1 MNTGISELNL
11 VSIAPSRTVKKSPQA
26 GGIMLFKPPYF
37 TPWTPPLGISIL
49 KSFLQPH
56 GYSVKCFD
64 FNTDPELWGMHH
76 KYFGIVQTLE
86 DVSINDGYSKLWW
99 ILNAHMLAYANGAS
113 VEECARVLETIIPL
127 YGIPRD
133 EGVIKALLPL
143 VERFYKQLEE
153 AIESL
158 DLTGYTV
165 VGTSTY
171 STSLGPSLFLLRKI
185 KEKHPH
191 IKTVMGGGIFA
202 DDLALGSDNL
212 ETLLREYDYID
223 HVILGEGELLFLKLL
238 QGELS
243 HKRVISITDLKGTT
257 LEMKDVPPPDFSD
270 MKVDNYYHL
279 TIEGA
284 RSCPFQCSFCSE
296 TIQWGD
302 YRKKPMDLFASQVI
316 ALAEQNNI
324 NSFFMGD
331 SLMNPYVMQFA
342 SELLER
348 KADILYDGYLRADK
362 PVTHRDR
369 TGMWAKSGLYRV
381 RLGIESASA
390 RVLDSMDKMTTPAVI
405 ADALRSLATAGIRAT
420 TYWIVGFPGETDEDF
435 EETLDF
441 IRENH
446 RNIYEL
452 EAHPYYYYPYGQI
465 GSRLYQCNS
474 LYPDDVTDIIKFR
487 VWDII
492 DVRPTR
498 HERYERLRRI
508 SDLASK
514 LGLPNIYNM
523 SDRYQAED
531 RWLML
536 HPLTTQVYAGVSPHR
551 DEASLPDEAVAVYT
565 DDYGKLSAH
574 ETTSLDSVLCHK
586 IAVKKKLDEK
596 TLAGAV
602 AQLIRYNEML
612 RFSLQDG
619 QYVPADEESQ
629 QGEVLSIHQV
639 EGEDE
644 AAAERRI
651 IESLLPEMR
660 PSAGSSLRVA
670 LLNQGASCR
679 LLVLAHKAIADSRG
693 VVLLCEDLFR
703 LYEQAAHGKEIS
715 LRQVAKSYTAFI
727 TERKTDEEQKTDE
740 TARLKAVEVEAV
752 EVEAVESEAQEP
764 VTEILLLDEKLAR
777 DIASE
782 TLPEYGALPPAVMLS
797 ALSEC
802 LKKMAASDSLKL
814 YVKLDYRVADT
825 ALAHTMAALTRTH
838 QMPEQFIAQAGDPRR
853 VQETLRQLPLSGA
866 GDEAGERA
874 GIEAGERVLLNLEYF
889 VNPPWLEEDEWR
901 SEGFITDGRKLAAP
915 YVLEIAPVMG
925 DGLKVILKSRAGVVP
940 QMLVEEIS
948 AHLAGELETILQRL
962 KSYVGAKEFWLKE
975 FGKNDGQPNIW
986 IEGHAEVAAGE
997 SYASTDFAIE
1007 DDLTKALQDAYQASL
1022 PDVILSAYAM
1032 LLSLLNGRE
1041 EVSVV
1046 ASLAAGEARPV
1057 APLRLL
1063 VPGGLSFRQF
1073 VEQTG
1078 KKSAQAAQHAA
1089 QAFEILAG
1097 EIPHGELSRAR
1108 PVFDV
1113 GFVFAEAGET
1123 ESAAAAVER
1132 KLESYQ
1138 GAERK
1143 LALSL
1148 EAVAVADGLQLRLQ
1162 SLKNLFGQ
1170 ESTEKLAAYLRA
1182 ILEQA
1187 AANAELRLEEITLE
1201 RKTEEFAAAEALA
1214 VDTFNFG

>member
-1 MNTGISELNL
+1 MNTGISEINL
-11 VSIAPSRTVKKSPQA
+11 VSITPSRTAKKSPKA
-26 GGIMLFKPPYF
+26 GSIMLFKPPYF

-49 KSFLQPH
+49 KSFLEPH

-76 KYFGIVQTLE
+76 KYFAAVQTLE

-99 ILNAHMLAYANGAS
+99 ILNAHMLAYANGGS
-113 VEECARVLETIIPL
+113 LEECAHVLETIIPL

-133 EGVIKALLPL
+133 DGVIKTLLPL

-153 AIESL
+153 AVESL

-165 VGTSTY
+165 AGTSTY

-185 KEKHPH
+185 KEKYPH
-191 IKTVMGGGIFA
+191 VKTVMGGGIFA

-212 ETLLREYDYID
+212 DTLLREYDYID
-223 HVILGEGELLFLKLL
+223 HVVLGEGELLFLKLL
-238 QGELS
+238 EGELAN
-243 HKRVISITDLKGTT
+243 KRVISIADLKGTT
-257 LEMKDVPPPDFSD
+257 LEMKDVPSPDFSD

-302 YRKKPMDLFASQVI
+302 YRKKPMDLFAEQVI
-316 ALAEQNNI
+316 TLAEKNKI

-390 RVLDSMDKMTTPAVI
+390 RVLDSMDKMTTPAII
-405 ADALRSLATAGIRAT
+405 ADALRSLATAGIRST
-420 TYWIVGFPGETDEDF
+420 TYWIVGFPGETEEDF

-492 DVRPTR
+492 DVKPTR

-508 SDLASK
+508 SDLASE
-514 LGLPNIYNM
+514 LGLPNIYTM

-536 HPLTTQVYAGVSPHR
+536 HPLTIQVYAGASPQR
-551 DEASLPDEAVAVYT
+551 VEASLPDEPVAVYA
-565 DDYGKLSAH
+565 DDYAKPDAGQPTAFA
-574 ETTSLDSVLCHK
+574 SVLCHQ
-586 IAVKKKLDEK
+586 ITVRKKLDEK
-596 TLAGAV
+596 TLTEAV
-602 AQLIRYNEML
+602 GHLIRYNEML
-612 RFSLQDG
+612 RMSLQDG
-619 QYVPADEESQ
+619 QYVPSDAPVK
-629 QGEVLSIHQV
+629 QGEVLSVHQV
-639 EGEDE
+639 EGEDD
-644 AAAERRI
+644 ATAGRRI
-651 IESLLPEMR
+651 VESLLPEIT
-660 PSAGSSLRVA
+660 PLAGTSLRIA
-670 LLNQGASCR
+670 LTNQGASSR
-679 LLVLAHKAIADSRG
+679 LLILAHRAIADSRG

-703 LYEQAAHGKEIS
+703 LYEQLAHGKEIS
-715 LRQVAKSYTAFI
+715 LRQAAKSYTAFM
-727 TERKTDEEQKTDE
+727 DEQNRGE
-740 TARLKAVEVEAV
+740 TLRGKAGRVETGGN
-752 EVEAVESEAQEP
+752 EAQAAT
-764 VTEILLLDEKLAR
+764 TEILVLDKKLAR
-777 DIASE
+777 DITSE
-782 TLPEYGALPPAVMLS
+782 VLAEYGVLPPVVMLS
-797 ALSEC
+797 ALSKC
-802 LKKMAASDSLKL
+802 LRRVAASDLPGL
-814 YVKLDYRVADT
+814 DIKLDHRIADA
-825 ALAHTMAALTRTH
+825 ALANTMAALTATYPV
-838 QMPEQFIAQAGDPRR
+838 PEQLLERADGLRR
-853 VQETLRQLPLSGA
+853 TQEALRQLPSNA
-866 GDEAGERA
+866 TGDEDRQRAVVGE
-874 GIEAGERVLLNLEYF
+874 GGRVLLNFEYF
-889 VNPPWLEEDEWR
+889 INPPWLEEDEWR
-901 SEGFITDGRKLAAP
+901 SEGFITDERGLDAR
-915 YVLEIAPVMG
+915 YDLEIAPVLG
-925 DGLKVILKSRAGVVP
+925 DGLRVMLKARAGVDSQKLAGQV
-940 QMLVEEIS
+940 S

-962 KSYVGAKEFWLKE
+962 KGYVGAKEFWLKE

-986 IEGHAEVAAGE
+986 LEANARQVAGDDP
-997 SYASTDFAIE
+997 YASIDFAVE
-1007 DDLTKALQDAYQASL
+1007 GDLTNALRTAYQASL
-1022 PDVILSAYAM
+1022 PDILLSAYGT
-1032 LLSLLNGRE
+1032 LLSLLNGRDA
-1041 EVSVV
+1041 VSVV
-1046 ASLAAGEARPV
+1046 ASVAEGETRRIAPV
-1057 APLRLL
+1057 RLF
-1063 VPGGLSFRQF
+1063 VPGNLSFREF

-1078 KKSAQAAQHAA
+1078 KKSAQAFRHAA
-1089 QAFEILAG
+1089 QAFEILVD
-1097 EIPHGELSRAR
+1097 EIPHGEPGGAR

-1113 GFVFAEAGET
+1113 GFVFDEAG
-1123 ESAAAAVER
+1123 SATSAVAAVEH

-1138 GAERK
+1138 GDEQK
-1143 LALSL
+1143 LVLSL
-1148 EAVAVADGLQLRLQ
+1148 EAAAAGEGLNLRLKC
-1162 SLKNLFGQ
+1162 LKNLFGQ
-1170 ESTEKLAAYLRA
+1170 ESTEKLAVYLHA

-1187 AANAELRLEEITLE
+1187 AGNAEITLEEITLE
-1201 RKTEEFAAAEALA
+1201 RKPDEHATAEMLA
-1214 VDTFNFG
+1214 GDTFDFG